1 MTRALCGQA
10 KMISGIIN
18 RLQLILFSLI
28 HCLFPAFDVPTV
40 TSTRI
45 TPAREQIPPV
55 NFANFT
61 HPWPT
66 RWDQIRR
73 MRSGNGWR
81 IVLGRTCAYKRVG
94 IAFRI
99 PMGIPLAIST

>member
-1 MTRALCGQA
+1 MRTSKDDFWDHKSFAADSFFLNPLPFSCVRCSDCDLDKDHPGQRTD
-10 KMISGIIN
+10 S
-18 RLQLILFSLI
+18 
-28 HCLFPAFDVPTV
+28 
-40 TSTRI
+40 
-45 TPAREQIPPV
+45 PV

-81 IVLGRTCAYKRVG
+81 IVLGRPCAYKRVG